1 MSTRNLDAIFR
12 PQSVAVIGAT
22 ERPSS
27 IGRVLT
33 SNLLSAGFAG
43 SILPVNRKRRAVLG
57 VPAYPDVAS
66 LPMAPDLAVIA
77 TPAAGVPGLVRQL
90 AERGTRGVVIISAGF
105 ASRDGD
111 GSALQQALLDAA
123 RPSLLR
129 IVGPNTLG
137 ILVPGVGL
145 NASFAHLTPVP
156 GHLAFLAQS
165 GAIATSVLDWA
176 APRGI
181 GFSYVVSLGDMADV
195 DFGDMLDYLAS
206 DRETRA
212 ILLYVETVTHAR
224 KFMSAARAAGRMKP
238 VIVVKSGR
246 HSQVANA
253 VASHTGRLAGAD
265 AEYAA
270 AFRRAGMLR
279 VTALDELFDAVETLA
294 LARPPQGRRLAILT
308 NGGGPGVLAAD
319 ALLDCGGELAPLSPA
334 TVERLD
340 RILPAAWSRGNPIDI
355 VGDATAER
363 YAQALGAVLDDSN
376 FDAVLVLHCP
386 TAVAAG
392 RDAAVAVLAAL
403 ESRPHA
409 TVLTSWLGEHS
420 ARAAREEFQRHG
432 VPTYQTPEQA
442 VRAFMQM
449 VDYRHNQEL
458 LMETPPSLPEL
469 FTADRDAAGRVFD
482 AVFAEQRVWLTDP
495 EARRVLAAYG
505 IPIAASI
512 EVATPRE
519 AAAAAGE
526 LEGPVAL
533 KILASGVVHKSEVGG
548 VVLNLAGPD
557 AVETAAIDMLERV
570 RVTQPEA
577 QIHGFSVGPM
587 VDTSASLELI
597 IGVSAGSDFGPVIL
611 FGEGGTAVEVTADT
625 AVELPPLNL
634 RLARELMERTRIFRK
649 MRGYRNV
656 PAVDL
661 TAVALAL
668 TRVSQLLI
676 DFPEILEIDINPLV
690 ADPRGITAL
699 DARIKLAADRD
710 ASVSRLAIRPYPKEL
725 EEYIVLPGGRSFLL
739 RPILPEDEPA
749 LHAGF
754 ARLSPEE
761 IRARFFMPM
770 KALPHVA
777 AARFTQIDYDREMAL
792 VLSDPGIPGKAQI
805 HAVVRILADPD
816 NEAAEFAIVVEK
828 LLSGRGVGTL
838 LMRRII
844 DYARQRGTGRLFG
857 DVLADNAAMR
867 SLCRSLGF
875 VETAKEGGGDV
886 IRVSLALE

>member
-1 MSTRNLDAIFR
+1 
-12 PQSVAVIGAT
+12 
-22 ERPSS
+22 
-27 IGRVLT
+27 
-33 SNLLSAGFAG
+33 
-43 SILPVNRKRRAVLG
+43 
-57 VPAYPDVAS
+57 
-66 LPMAPDLAVIA
+66 
-77 TPAAGVPGLVRQL
+77 
-90 AERGTRGVVIISAGF
+90 
-105 ASRDGD
+105 
-111 GSALQQALLDAA
+111 
-123 RPSLLR
+123 
-129 IVGPNTLG
+129 
-137 ILVPGVGL
+137 
-145 NASFAHLTPVP
+145 
-156 GHLAFLAQS
+156 
-165 GAIATSVLDWA
+165 
-176 APRGI
+176 
-181 GFSYVVSLGDMADV
+181 
-195 DFGDMLDYLAS
+195 
-206 DRETRA
+206 
-212 ILLYVETVTHAR
+212 
-224 KFMSAARAAGRMKP
+224 
-238 VIVVKSGR
+238 
-246 HSQVANA
+246 
-253 VASHTGRLAGAD
+253 
-265 AEYAA
+265 
-270 AFRRAGMLR
+270 
-279 VTALDELFDAVETLA
+279 
-294 LARPPQGRRLAILT
+294 
-308 NGGGPGVLAAD
+308 
-319 ALLDCGGELAPLSPA
+319 
-334 TVERLD
+334 
-340 RILPAAWSRGNPIDI
+340 
-355 VGDATAER
+355 
-363 YAQALGAVLDDSN
+363 
-376 FDAVLVLHCP
+376 
-386 TAVAAG
+386 
-392 RDAAVAVLAAL
+392 
-403 ESRPHA
+403 
-409 TVLTSWLGEHS
+409 
-420 ARAAREEFQRHG
+420 
-432 VPTYQTPEQA
+432 
-442 VRAFMQM
+442 MQM

-505 IPIAASI
+505 IPIAVSI

-548 VVLNLAGPD
+548 VVLNLIGPD
-557 AVETAAIDMLERV
+557 AVEAAAIDMLERV

-792 VLSDPGIPGKAQI
+792 I
-805 HAVVRILADPD
+805 AVAAKDGREEEVGVTRYITNPD
-816 NEAAEFAIVVEK
+816 GTSCEFAIVVDDEWQK
-828 LLSGRGVGTL
+828 YGLGRQLMMQLIEVARSRGLATMSGD
-838 LMRRII
+838 I
-844 DYARQRGTGRLFG
+844 
-857 DVLADNAAMR
+857 LADNRPMLALAA
-867 SLCRSLGF
+867 SLGF
-875 VETAKEGGGDV
+875 VIGDV
-886 IRVSLALE
+886 AGEPGLKHATLAIGRG